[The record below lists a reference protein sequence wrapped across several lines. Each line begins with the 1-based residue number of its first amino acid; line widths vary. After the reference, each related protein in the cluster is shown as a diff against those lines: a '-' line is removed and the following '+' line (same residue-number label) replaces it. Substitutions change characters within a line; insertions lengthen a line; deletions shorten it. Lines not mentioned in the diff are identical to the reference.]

1 MRTLILSSLLLCFL
15 ACGESGQQSETNAG
29 QEVTDPAPADH
40 TQVGGEVQS
49 QPNTVQSQQQ
59 TTSGKTYPSIPID
72 RLEYLWNNSNYMDVV
87 FYQLPVS
94 LNQSTMEQ
102 IRSTIMGIG
111 EEVPAIDPACQ
122 SIGRIFFQV
131 DGDNVETAEIFFQQ
145 GCTFYLWLEDEQPAY
160 ANQMTEAGVNFYN
173 NIMQQ
178 VQAAAQS
185 TGQ

>member
-1 MRTLILSSLLLCFL
+1 MRIVACLILLFSIM
-15 ACGESGQQSETNAG
+15 ACGEADQQAETNATPT
-29 QEVTDPAPADH
+29 VTDPA
-40 TQVGGEVQS
+40 EVQ
-49 QPNTVQSQQQ
+49 NQ
-59 TTSGKTYPSIPID
+59 TDNNQANQATYAGKTYPSIPID

-111 EEVPAIDPACQ
+111 EGVPDISPQCQ

-131 DGDNVETAEIFFQQ
+131 DGENVETAEIYYQP

-160 ANQMTEAGVNFYN
+160 ANQMTEQAINFYS

-178 VQAAAQS
+178 VQAATQS
-185 TGQ
+185 SGQ